1 MPSTSPLDPKAT
13 TFAPRIASP
22 SSQQKLNPKAPVFL
36 PSQQLGSSQQAKIMQ
51 GLVQQLQA
59 SYDSYPRVFY

>member
-22 SSQQKLNPKAPVFL
+22 SSQQKLNPKAPVFT
-36 PSQQLGSSQQAKIMQ
+36 PSQQLGPSQQAKIMQ